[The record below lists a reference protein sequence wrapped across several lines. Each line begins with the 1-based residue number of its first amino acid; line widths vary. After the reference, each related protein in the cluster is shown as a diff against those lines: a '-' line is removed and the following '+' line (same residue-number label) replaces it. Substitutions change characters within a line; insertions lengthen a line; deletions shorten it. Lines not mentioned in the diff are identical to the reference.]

1 MTGATQGS
9 FVDQMRERVDQ
20 GTRQSALLWGFLD
33 VLLGVWGISILGT
46 SGSGPALGVAMI
58 AGAVV
63 GMVFIVRWTKGRLSP
78 AAHPLVTQLLAYG
91 DPAVVAAAVNA
102 AFAGRQFVPR
112 QLLLAGNWLCYAR
125 GTQVMIRHLD
135 ALVWAYGRRIKH
147 RLNAVI
153 PYRPATHEL
162 ALFDRTHRV
171 AMLPIPAR
179 DENAALQMLA
189 QAAPWLVF
197 GYSDMLNNTWNADN
211 ASFIAA
217 VDARHAEIL
226 GAKPQG

>member
-46 SGSGPALGVAMI
+46 SGSEPALGVAMI

-91 DPAVVAAAVNA
+91 DPAVVNGQPDDGTRGIEELPQDVPDHVV
-102 AFAGRQFVPR
+102 AG
-112 QLLLAGNWLCYAR
+112 
-125 GTQVMIRHLD
+125 
-135 ALVWAYGRRIKH
+135 
-147 RLNAVI
+147 
-153 PYRPATHEL
+153 
-162 ALFDRTHRV
+162 
-171 AMLPIPAR
+171 
-179 DENAALQMLA
+179 
-189 QAAPWLVF
+189 
-197 GYSDMLNNTWNADN
+197 
-211 ASFIAA
+211 
-217 VDARHAEIL
+217 
-226 GAKPQG
+226 